1 MDDETVYAARLEL
14 VDFLIAALWD
24 VPQEAFLEELL
35 EGSRLPEKQV
45 NEGLDEGF
53 SALEAFVEANRDR
66 PVETV
71 HEELR
76 REYSQLFVGPRPPIL
91 AHETHY
97 REDTDFIG
105 EGLAEVQA
113 SYSAA
118 GWSSPEE
125 YPEEGDY
132 IAVELAFLR
141 NLIERQQRGQVEA
154 FGYER
159 VFLDEHL
166 LRWIEEFVAELRER
180 ADSRFYRAVAD
191 VLAGA
196 IAFEDELTAQM
207 VSGPG

>member
-66 PVETV
+66 PIEAVR
-71 HEELR
+71 EELR
-76 REYSQLFVGPRPPIL
+76 GEYSRLFVGPRPPIL

-113 SYSAA
+113 SYNAA

-125 YPEEGDY
+125 YPEEDDY

-141 NLIERQQRGQVEA
+141 NLIECQQRGQAEA

-159 VFLDEHL
+159 IFLDEHL

-180 ADSRFYRAVAD
+180 ADSRFYQAVAD

-196 IAFEDELTAQM
+196 IAFEDDLAAQM
-207 VSGPG
+207 VSGSR